1 MMAMEENEE
10 SKADNNNVNID
21 GRSAAGRD
29 PFRLLLEIEA
39 HFRAEDRKNPSLKR
53 VQSRPNLPRKDKK
66 RAK

>member
-1 MMAMEENEE
+1 MMAMDEE
-10 SKADNNNVNID
+10 SKADNNNLNIG
-21 GRSAAGRD
+21 GRSAVSRD